1 VEKVRVPT
9 REGGLTKAL
18 ENVSK
23 LSLDQLIPRMPN
35 APESWRRLAALQ
47 RELSCSTA
55 AYIYFLS
62 YRDAAKVSNGL
73 TPRKA
78 HTITGALVKLGVIE
92 IVCEG
97 KAGLN
102 GGEAAE
108 FRYLLPQNENRADE
122 EDEEELVI

>member
-1 VEKVRVPT
+1 LAQT
-9 REGGLTKAL
+9 R
-18 ENVSK
+18 
-23 LSLDQLIPRMPN
+23 
-35 APESWRRLAALQ
+35 
-47 RELSCSTA
+47 STSA
-55 AYIYFLS
+55 GVILLKCGIQYFLS

-92 IVCEG
+92 IVCKG